1 MGPERS
7 LAKLKERGDITVK
20 LRQLEADSTKH
31 RWAQRADA
39 WDMEQERI
47 RRETTQMDRI
57 ELDRKGLELANAMI
71 EVAHGRVMQLR
82 QQDDGIPIADLVK
95 LADTG
100 VKIQR
105 LLMGEATSITE
116 QKTETIEQ
124 YLERLRLSGK
134 EPLWE

>member
-1 MGPERS
+1 
-7 LAKLKERGDITVK
+7 
-20 LRQLEADSTKH
+20 
-31 RWAQRADA
+31 
-39 WDMEQERI
+39 
-47 RRETTQMDRI
+47 MDRE
-57 ELDRKGLELANAMI
+57 ELDRKGLELANGMI
-71 EVAHGRVMQLR
+71 EFAHKRLLSLDLSNAVVSV
-82 QQDDGIPIADLVK
+82 ADLAK

-105 LLMGEATSITE
+105 LLIGEATSITE